1 MAEYVNKEDILETI
15 TSYKNEL
22 CRLTRYRDLFATRT
36 IETIEKFIN
45 EQPIANVIEI
55 EKIDKAIKEMEE
67 LADHKIKPI
76 SFDQEVAIDM
86 CIEILK
92 EIKE

>member
-55 EKIDKAIKEMEE
+55 EKIDKAIKEIEE